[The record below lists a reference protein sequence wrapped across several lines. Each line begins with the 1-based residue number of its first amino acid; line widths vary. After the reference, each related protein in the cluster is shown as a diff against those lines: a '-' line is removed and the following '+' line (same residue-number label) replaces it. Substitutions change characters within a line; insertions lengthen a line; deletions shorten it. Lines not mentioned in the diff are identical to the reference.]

1 MFRSELNEN
10 NSVGVNFVFWI
21 ILWRKRKKKVKNPC
35 VTWSSAAVW
44 EKFTWRQRCRD
55 VTNFLVS
62 SDGIAIL
69 VITAHA
75 MKKPREQEE
84 EEMLVDNS
92 DERVDSGI
100 SSGMGFTQV
109 MVWPLKGD
117 ICWFKIFLDVFV
129 WLQLNVISNY
139 VFSWRANVIF
149 LFKINC
155 IWKVGESYPFSWIN
169 RQISVPP
176 IAALSNKNYGS
187 NGPF

>member
-1 MFRSELNEN
+1 
-10 NSVGVNFVFWI
+10 
-21 ILWRKRKKKVKNPC
+21 
-35 VTWSSAAVW
+35 
-44 EKFTWRQRCRD
+44 

-109 MVWPLKGD
+109 MV
-117 ICWFKIFLDVFV
+117 
-129 WLQLNVISNY
+129 
-139 VFSWRANVIF
+139 
-149 LFKINC
+149 
-155 IWKVGESYPFSWIN
+155 
-169 RQISVPP
+169 
-176 IAALSNKNYGS
+176 
-187 NGPF
+187 